1 MITQNIF
8 LLLSSGNLVIFL
20 INECNSLMVQGNLPE
35 IKNDGFFNFFFFIY
49 FNYVTCSTK
58 TIEISLNF
66 Q

>member
-35 IKNDGFFNFFFFIY
+35 IKEMASLIIIFL
-49 FNYVTCSTK
+49 S
-58 TIEISLNF
+58 ISIM
-66 Q
+66 